1 MSTGLLNPPLDRSTP
16 PPVANSYRAPAI
28 LAASGAVAA
37 AVLFWVVSG
46 SLTDDAYIS
55 LSAARNL
62 AVHGEWAIVHG
73 LTANTSTSPLNVLAL
88 GALTFLTRLWGPG
101 DPLLALGMLNVAV
114 TALLGWV
121 LARIG
126 RRLGLG
132 PFWAVLGGALVVF
145 NPFVLS
151 AVGLEVLLIPA
162 AVAVMVW
169 FALDGRAAWF
179 GAAAGMAAL
188 VRLDLLVFVLVIA
201 ALSPA
206 IRGQVRQAL
215 GGFAAIAAPWYLF
228 SWLVLG
234 SALPD
239 TFLIK
244 QGQASDVG
252 GYNYLTGPVMYFES
266 NPWRTVAAFGPAA
279 LGLVLLLLALFSY
292 ARYRTR
298 PLPVPVPGAVLALG
312 LSGALYYGAYVV
324 LDTVPYHWYYV
335 APATTLAMFAVLAAG
350 IHWTTSRD
358 KTDRAAVGA
367 LAAALAVL
375 GAGAVYF
382 DVEGGLPW
390 EAPPIFGNW
399 ASAHDYERVGH
410 AVGTLVGDAPV
421 RSPGEI
427 GTLAYFCEC
436 VIVDEFSDR
445 GLVVED
451 RLVPRLAEAS
461 EPARTLL
468 RANYAFFDYR
478 LAPVDPAFDLRYGE
492 GRGPGGPM
500 SWEVYSAAR
509 GVGHFTLVPLA
520 AG

>member
-16 PPVANSYRAPAI
+16 SPVANPYRAPAI
-28 LAASGAVAA
+28 LAASGAVVA

-73 LTANTSTSPLNVLAL
+73 LTANTSTSPLNVLVL

-132 PFWAVLGGALVVF
+132 TFWAALAGALVVF

-179 GAAAGMAAL
+179 GAAAGTAAL

-201 ALSPA
+201 ALSQA
-206 IRGQVRQAL
+206 IHGQVRRAL
-215 GGFAAIAAPWYLF
+215 AGFAAIAAPWYVF

-252 GYNYLTGPVMYFES
+252 GFNYLTGPIMYFES

-292 ARYRTR
+292 ARYRKR
-298 PLPVPVPGAVLALG
+298 PLPVPGAILALG
-312 LSGALYYGAYVV
+312 LSGALYYVAYVV

-350 IHWTTSRD
+350 IHWIAARD
-358 KTDRAAVGA
+358 TADRAAVGA
-367 LAAALAVL
+367 LAGLLTAL

-399 ASAHDYERVGH
+399 ASAQDYERVGR

-461 EPARTLL
+461 EPARTML

-478 LAPVDPAFDLRYGE
+478 LAPVTPAFDLRYGE

-500 SWEVYSAAR
+500 SWEVFSAAR

-520 AG
+520 PG

>member
-16 PPVANSYRAPAI
+16 PPVANSYQAPAI
-28 LAASGAVAA
+28 LAASGAVLA

-73 LTANTSTSPLNVLAL
+73 LTANTSTSPLNVLVL

-132 PFWAVLGGALVVF
+132 TFWAALAGALVVF

-206 IRGQVRQAL
+206 IRGRARRAL
-215 GGFAAIAAPWYLF
+215 GGFAAIAGPWYLF

-252 GYNYLTGPVMYFES
+252 GYNYLTGPIMYFES

-279 LGLVLLLLALFSY
+279 LGLVLLLVALFSY

-298 PLPVPVPGAVLALG
+298 PLPVPGAVLALG
-312 LSGALYYGAYVV
+312 LSGALYFVAYVV

-350 IHWTTSRD
+350 IHWTAARNT
-358 KTDRAAVGA
+358 TDRAAVGA
-367 LAAALAVL
+367 LAGLLAVL

-399 ASAHDYERVGH
+399 ASAQDYERVGR
-410 AVGTLVGDAPV
+410 AVGTVVGDAPV

-478 LAPVDPAFDLRYGE
+478 LAPVNPAFDLRYGE

-500 SWEVYSAAR
+500 SWEVFSAAR

-520 AG
+520 G

>member
-1 MSTGLLNPPLDRSTP
+1 MSTGLLNEPLERSAP
-16 PPVANSYRAPAI
+16 PPVPSPFRAPAI
-28 LAASGAVAA
+28 LAASGAVVA
-37 AVLFWVVSG
+37 AVLFWIVSG

-62 AVHGEWAIVHG
+62 AVHGEWAIVNG
-73 LTANTSTSPLNVLAL
+73 LTANTSTSPLNVLVL

-101 DPLLALGMLNVAV
+101 DPLFALGMLNVAV

-121 LARIG
+121 LARTC
-126 RRLGLG
+126 RSLGLG
-132 PFWAVLGGALVVF
+132 TVWAVLAGALVVF

-169 FALDGRAAWF
+169 FALEGRAAWF
-179 GAAAGMAAL
+179 GAAAGMASL
-188 VRLDLLVFVLVIA
+188 VRLDLLVFVVVIA

-206 IRGQVRQAL
+206 IRTQLRRAL
-215 GGFAAIAAPWYLF
+215 AGFAAIAGPWYLF
-228 SWLVLG
+228 SWIVLG

-252 GYNYLTGPVMYFES
+252 GYNYLTGPIMYFES

-279 LGLVLLLLALFSY
+279 LALVLILVALASY
-292 ARYRTR
+292 ARPGKR
-298 PLPVPVPGAVLALG
+298 PVPVPLLALG
-312 LSGALYYGAYVV
+312 LSGALYYAAYVL

-350 IHWTTSRD
+350 IHWSAARNA
-358 KTDRAAVGA
+358 TDRAVAGT
-367 LAAALAVL
+367 LAGLLAVL
-375 GAGAVYF
+375 GAGAVYY
-382 DVEGGLPW
+382 DVESGLPW
-390 EAPPIFGNW
+390 DAPPIFGNW
-399 ASAHDYERVGH
+399 ASAQDYERVGR
-410 AVGTLVGDAPV
+410 AVGTLVGEAPV

-451 RLVPRLAEAS
+451 RLVPRLAEAT
-461 EPARTLL
+461 EPTRTLL

-478 LAPVDPAFDLRYGE
+478 LAPVNPAFDLRYQE

-500 SWEVYSAAR
+500 SWDVFSAAR
-509 GVGHFTLVPLA
+509 GAGHFILVPLA
-520 AG
+520 GG

>member
-1 MSTGLLNPPLDRSTP
+1 MSTGLLNEPLERSAP
-16 PPVANSYRAPAI
+16 PPVPSPFRAPAI
-28 LAASGAVAA
+28 LAASGAVVA
-37 AVLFWVVSG
+37 AVLFWIVSG

-73 LTANTSTSPLNVLAL
+73 LTANTSTSPLNVLVL

-101 DPLLALGMLNVAV
+101 DPLFALGMLNVAV

-121 LARIG
+121 LARTC

-132 PFWAVLGGALVVF
+132 TVWAVLAGALVVF

-169 FALDGRAAWF
+169 FAFEGRAAWF

-188 VRLDLLVFVLVIA
+188 VRLDLLVFVVVIA

-206 IRGQVRQAL
+206 IRTQLRRAL
-215 GGFAAIAAPWYLF
+215 AGFAAIAGPWYLF
-228 SWLVLG
+228 SWVVLG

-252 GYNYLTGPVMYFES
+252 GFNYLTGPVMYFES

-279 LGLVLLLLALFSY
+279 LALVLILVALASY
-292 ARYRTR
+292 ARPWKRPV
-298 PLPVPVPGAVLALG
+298 PLPVPLLALG
-312 LSGALYYGAYVV
+312 LSGALYYVAYVV

-350 IHWTTSRD
+350 IHWSAARD
-358 KTDRAAVGA
+358 TTDRAVAGT
-367 LAAALAVL
+367 LAGLLAVL
-375 GAGAVYF
+375 GVGAVYY
-382 DVEGGLPW
+382 DVESGLPW
-390 EAPPIFGNW
+390 DAPPIFGNW
-399 ASAHDYERVGH
+399 ASAQDYERVGR
-410 AVGTLVGDAPV
+410 AVGTLVGEAPV

-451 RLVPRLAEAS
+451 RLVPRLAEAT

-478 LAPVDPAFDLRYGE
+478 LAPVNPAYDLRYAE

-500 SWEVYSAAR
+500 AWDVFSAAR
-509 GVGHFTLVPLA
+509 GAGHFILVPLV
-520 AG
+520 GG

>member
-16 PPVANSYRAPAI
+16 SPVANPHRAPAI
-28 LAASGAVAA
+28 LAASGAVVA

-73 LTANTSTSPLNVLAL
+73 LTANTSTSPLNVLVL

-121 LARIG
+121 LALIG

-132 PFWAVLGGALVVF
+132 TFWAALAGALVVF

-169 FALDGRAAWF
+169 FALDGRAVWF
-179 GAAAGMAAL
+179 GAAAGTAAL
-188 VRLDLLVFVLVIA
+188 VRLDLLVFVLVVA
-201 ALSPA
+201 TLSPA
-206 IRGQVRQAL
+206 IRGQVSRAL
-215 GGFAAIAAPWYLF
+215 AGFAAIAGPWYLF

-252 GYNYLTGPVMYFES
+252 GFNYLTGPIMYFES
-266 NPWRTVAAFGPAA
+266 SPWRTVAAFGPAA
-279 LGLVLLLLALFSY
+279 LGFVLLLLALFSY
-292 ARYRTR
+292 ARYRKR
-298 PLPVPVPGAVLALG
+298 PAPLPGAILALG
-312 LSGALYYGAYVV
+312 LSGALYYIAYVV

-350 IHWTTSRD
+350 TYWTAARD
-358 KTDRAAVGA
+358 TTDRAAVGA
-367 LAAALAVL
+367 LAGLLAVL

-399 ASAHDYERVGH
+399 ASAQDYERVGR
-410 AVGTLVGDAPV
+410 AVGALVGDAPV

-478 LAPVDPAFDLRYGE
+478 LAPVNPAFDLRYGE

-500 SWEVYSAAR
+500 SWEVFSAAR
-509 GVGHFTLVPLA
+509 GVGHFTLVPLT

>member
-16 PPVANSYRAPAI
+16 PPVENPYRAPAI
-28 LAASGAVAA
+28 LAASGAVVA

-73 LTANTSTSPLNVLAL
+73 LTANTSTSPLNVLVL

-132 PFWAVLGGALVVF
+132 TFWAALAGALVVF

-206 IRGQVRQAL
+206 IRGQVRRAL
-215 GGFAAIAAPWYLF
+215 GGFAAIAGPWYLF

-252 GYNYLTGPVMYFES
+252 GYNYLTGPIMYFES

-298 PLPVPVPGAVLALG
+298 PLSVPGAVLALG
-312 LSGALYYGAYVV
+312 LSGALYYVAYVV

-350 IHWTTSRD
+350 IHWTAARNT
-358 KTDRAAVGA
+358 TDRAAVGA
-367 LAAALAVL
+367 LAGLLAVL

-399 ASAHDYERVGH
+399 ASAQDYERVGR

-478 LAPVDPAFDLRYGE
+478 LAPVNPAFDLRYGE

-500 SWEVYSAAR
+500 SWEVFSAAR

-520 AG
+520 G

>member
-1 MSTGLLNPPLDRSTP
+1 MCAVSTGLLNEPIDRLTP
-16 PPVANSYRAPAI
+16 SPRPHSIRKPAI
-28 LAASGAVAA
+28 LAAAGAAVA
-37 AVLFWVVSG
+37 AVLFWIVSG

-101 DPLLALGMLNVAV
+101 DPLLALGMLNAAV
-114 TALLGWV
+114 TGLMGWV
-121 LARIG
+121 LARICQ
-126 RRLGLG
+126 RLGIG
-132 PFWAVLGGALVVF
+132 PGWAWLAGALVVF

-162 AVAVMVW
+162 AVVVMVW
-169 FALDGRAAWF
+169 LALEGKAAWF
-179 GAAAGMAAL
+179 GAAAGTAVL
-188 VRLDLLVFVLVIA
+188 VRLDLLVFVVVIA

-206 IRGQVRQAL
+206 IRTQVRRTTA
-215 GGFAAIAAPWYLF
+215 GFAAVAGPWYVF
-228 SWLVLG
+228 SWVVLG

-252 GYNYLTGPVMYFES
+252 GFNYLTGPVMYFES
-266 NPWRTVAAFGPAA
+266 NPWRTVASFGPAA
-279 LGLVLLLLALFSY
+279 LAVLLLALALVAY
-292 ARYRTR
+292 ARGRQR
-298 PLPVPVPGAVLALG
+298 AVPVPGPVLALG
-312 LSGALYYGAYVV
+312 VSGALYYVAYVV

-335 APATTLAMFAVLAAG
+335 APATTLAVFAALVVGLYWTAARGTSDRGVAGAPAVL
-350 IHWTTSRD
+350 
-358 KTDRAAVGA
+358 
-367 LAAALAVL
+367 LLML
-375 GAGAVYF
+375 GAGAVYY

-390 EAPPIFGNW
+390 DAPPIFGNW
-399 ASAHDYERVGH
+399 ASAHDYERVGR
-410 AVGTLVGDAPV
+410 AVGALVGDAPV

-436 VIVDEFSDR
+436 VMVDEFSDR

-451 RLVPRLAEAS
+451 RLVPRLADAN

-468 RANYAFFDYR
+468 RGNYAFFDYR
-478 LAPVDPAFDLRYGE
+478 LAPVNPAFDLRYGE
-492 GRGPGGPM
+492 GHGPRGPM
-500 SWEVYSAAR
+500 SWDVYSAAR

-520 AG
+520 G

>member
-1 MSTGLLNPPLDRSTP
+1 MSTGLLNEPLDRLTP
-16 PPVANSYRAPAI
+16 SPTPHSFRKPAI
-28 LAASGAVAA
+28 LAAAGAAVAA
-37 AVLFWVVSG
+37 LLFWVVSA

-88 GALTFLTRLWGPG
+88 GALTFLTRLWGPA

-126 RRLGLG
+126 QRLGLG
-132 PFWAVLGGALVVF
+132 SVWAWLAGALVVF

-162 AVAVMVW
+162 AVVVMVW

-179 GAAAGMAAL
+179 GAAAGAAVL
-188 VRLDLLVFVLVIA
+188 VRLDLLVFVVVIA
-201 ALSPA
+201 AFSPA
-206 IRGQVRQAL
+206 IRMQLRRTAA
-215 GGFAAIAAPWYLF
+215 GFAAVAGPWYVF
-228 SWLVLG
+228 SWVVLG

-252 GYNYLTGPVMYFES
+252 GFNYLTGPIMYFES
-266 NPWRTVAAFGPAA
+266 NPWRTVASFGPAA
-279 LGLVLLLLALFSY
+279 LAVLLVVLALASY
-292 ARYRTR
+292 APSWQRTAPVSG
-298 PLPVPVPGAVLALG
+298 PLLALG
-312 LSGALYYGAYVV
+312 LSGVLYYIAYVV

-335 APATTLAMFAVLAAG
+335 APATTLAIFAVLTVG
-350 IHWTTSRD
+350 IYWTTARGTS
-358 KTDRAAVGA
+358 DRGGA
-367 LAAALAVL
+367 GALAVL
-375 GAGAVYF
+375 LAVLGVGAVYY

-390 EAPPIFGNW
+390 AAPPIFGNW
-399 ASAHDYERVGH
+399 ASAHDYERVGR
-410 AVGTLVGDAPV
+410 AVGALVGDAPV

-451 RLVPRLAEAS
+451 RLVPRLAEAN
-461 EPARTLL
+461 EPARALL
-468 RANYAFFDYR
+468 RSNYAFFDYR
-478 LAPVDPAFDLRYGE
+478 LAPVNPAFDLRYEE
-492 GRGPGGPM
+492 GSGPGGHM
-500 SWEVYSAAR
+500 SWDVFSAAR
-509 GVGHFTLVPLA
+509 GVGHFTLVPLI
-520 AG
+520 G